1 MKLEHS
7 FTVPASM
14 SEAFKVLRDIERI
27 APCMP
32 GATLGEVNDDEF
44 TGTVKV
50 KVGPITA
57 QYQGKGRFVELVEPS
72 SATIEASGKEAR
84 GAGTAKATIVA
95 NLTERG
101 PEETEVHVVTD
112 LAITGKA
119 AQFGRGVMN
128 DVGNKL
134 LGKFADCLASEL
146 GSGPQAQP
154 EPAVSPTASTQSVT
168 TPGGPAPWSA
178 PVEPQQPVPTS
189 SEQPTPTTPHTQAR
203 PRPTEDTIDLLDV
216 AGSPVAKRALPVLA
230 AIAVVAVVVWLIKRG

>member
-7 FTVPASM
+7 FTVPAPID
-14 SEAFKVLRDIERI
+14 EAFKVLRDIERV

-32 GATLGEVNDDEF
+32 GATLGDVNGDEF

-57 QYQGKGRFVELVEPS
+57 QYKGSGKFVEVKKPN

-95 NLTERG
+95 NLTEHG
-101 PEETEVHVVTD
+101 PEETEVSVVTD

-134 LGKFADCLASEL
+134 LGQFADCLAQEL
-146 GSGPQAQP
+146 GGGASEPEPEPEP
-154 EPAVSPTASTQSVT
+154 EPAATTTTASNT
-168 TPGGPAPWSA
+168 TTTTADAPAP
-178 PVEPQQPVPTS
+178 PPPPTQPQPQTS
-189 SEQPTPTTPHTQAR
+189 PR
-203 PRPTEDTIDLLDV
+203 PRPTEDTIDLLDL
-216 AGSPVAKRALPVLA
+216 AGSPVLKRALPV
-230 AIAVVAVVVWLIKRG
+230 VGVVVVLAIIAWLISRGR

>member
-146 GSGPQAQP
+146 GSGVEAQP
-154 EPAVSPTASTQSVT
+154 EPAAAPAQSVT
-168 TPGGPAPWSA
+168 TPGEPTPAPQ
-178 PVEPQQPVPTS
+178 PVEPRQPVPAS
-189 SEQPTPTTPHTQAR
+189 WSEQAASTAPQTQAR

-216 AGSPVAKRALPVLA
+216 AGSPVLKRAAPVLVGMA
-230 AIAVVAVVVWLIKRG
+230 VGAIIVWLIKRG